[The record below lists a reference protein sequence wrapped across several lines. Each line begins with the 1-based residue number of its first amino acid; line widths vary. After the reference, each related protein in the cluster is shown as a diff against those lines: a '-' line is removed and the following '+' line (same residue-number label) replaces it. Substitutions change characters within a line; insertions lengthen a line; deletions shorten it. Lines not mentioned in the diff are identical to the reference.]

1 MRKDDIIKSIRY
13 ILNVGD
19 GEIAEILKHAGYK
32 PSREEIAYIFEEPA
46 EGKDKIDITHELTAY
61 FLDGLIFYKR
71 GKSDKHPQQPIITP
85 VTNNMV
91 MKKLRVAFTL
101 REDEILEILKK
112 TGFTISASELNALF
126 RNKSHRNYQPAGDQ
140 VLRYFLKG
148 LTMTYRKE

>member
-19 GEIAEILKHAGYK
+19 GEIAEILKLAGYK

>member
-13 ILNVGD
+13 ILNIGD
-19 GEIAEILKHAGYK
+19 GEVAEILKLAGYK